1 VRGWGK
7 VEWDVLRDRVDGE
20 WEEKSKV
27 KEVKEKEVK
36 GDESVKKKRGR
47 PSNVEL
53 ARRAQEKEDLA
64 RGE

>member
-1 VRGWGK
+1 
-7 VEWDVLRDRVDGE
+7 VEWGAVRDRVDGE
-20 WEEKSKV
+20 WEEKNKE
-27 KEVKEKEVK
+27 KEVKEVK

>member
-1 VRGWGK
+1 

-20 WEEKSKV
+20 WEEKNKV
-27 KEVKEKEVK
+27 EEKEKEVK

-53 ARRAQEKEDLA
+53 ARRAREREDLA
-64 RGE
+64 RSE

>member
-1 VRGWGK
+1 
-7 VEWDVLRDRVDGE
+7 VLRDRVDGE

-27 KEVKEKEVK
+27 EEKEEVK

-53 ARRAQEKEDLA
+53 ARRAREKEDLA
-64 RGE
+64 RRE

>member
-1 VRGWGK
+1 

-20 WEEKSKV
+20 WEEKNKV
-27 KEVKEKEVK
+27 EEKEKEVK

-64 RGE
+64 RSE

>member
-7 VEWDVLRDRVDGE
+7 VEWGAVRDRVDGE
-20 WEEKSKV
+20 WEEKNKE
-27 KEVKEKEVK
+27 KEVKEVK
-36 GDESVKKKRGR
+36 GDESAKKKRGR

>member
-1 VRGWGK
+1 
-7 VEWDVLRDRVDGE
+7 VEWGVLRDRVDGE

-27 KEVKEKEVK
+27 EEKEEVK

-53 ARRAQEKEDLA
+53 ARRAREKEDLA
-64 RGE
+64 RRE